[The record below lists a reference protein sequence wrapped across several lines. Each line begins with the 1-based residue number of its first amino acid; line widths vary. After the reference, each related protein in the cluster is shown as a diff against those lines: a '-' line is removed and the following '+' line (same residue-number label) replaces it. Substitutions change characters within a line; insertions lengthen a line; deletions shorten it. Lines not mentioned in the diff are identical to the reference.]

1 MSSVQSLGYAC
12 DVQSFKLSS
21 PDDRDLTRVTGTHET
36 GKMDD
41 DVVDFYNEGK
51 IKNFFLQNI
60 KKFFKNVQKVTFA
73 HANLS
78 TLSKFDLKPF
88 GSQLT
93 VLRFHYNNLEA
104 IESDLF
110 EFTPNLY
117 WINLQNNQLKFVGKG
132 TFSNL
137 QELTRFYFSN
147 NPCHSFYTED
157 RSLVIKLISII
168 ESKCTD
174 TQALERQRKL
184 NPTTTTTEMPT
195 TTTTTEKNCAV
206 ELQIE
211 ITNLTNDH
219 KQKIDE
225 LNSKHEAEIK
235 IKNAETEKLK
245 KEIESLKQVGVKS
258 EEFKELVQK
267 ISNME
272 INISQLLSISSK
284 DTSSEQFT
292 SINATCNALEYKID
306 LLNKDCVSKPFC
318 RQP

>member
-1 MSSVQSLGYAC
+1 M
-12 DVQSFKLSS
+12 QSFKLLS

-41 DVVDFYNEGK
+41 DVIDFYSEGK

-60 KKFFKNVQKVTFA
+60 KKFFKNVQKVSLIS
-73 HANLS
+73 ANLS
-78 TLSKFDLKPF
+78 TLLKYDLQPF

-93 VLRFHYNNLEA
+93 VLRLYYNNLEA

-110 EFTPNLY
+110 EFTPNLN
-117 WINLQNNQLKFVGKG
+117 WINFNDNQLKFVGKG

-137 QELTRFYFSN
+137 QKLTTFYFSN

-157 RSLVIKLISII
+157 RSLVIKHISTI

-174 TQALERQRKL
+174 TKALERQRKL

-206 ELQIE
+206 ELQFE

-219 KQKIDE
+219 KQEIDE
-225 LNSKHEAEIK
+225 LKAKHEAEIK

-245 KEIESLKQVGVKS
+245 KEIESLKQAGVKS

-318 RQP
+318 RKP